1 MYAAFST
8 KCCNRFA
15 STDSVPSYDAIL
27 FDFDGVLADTEPLH
41 YLCWKEI
48 VAPYGIDL
56 AWETYAAAFI
66 GIPDELMLAEFSKQT
81 TPPVELQTLKDHY
94 PRKRSRFRELILRE
108 LPFFPGCRQF
118 LDSLRGYKLAVVS
131 SSGRPEI
138 EPALDR
144 AGLLDC
150 FETLVCWADV
160 RDPKPAPEPYLLA
173 ASRLKVQRPLVVED
187 SEAGV
192 QSARAAGFDV
202 IRVKSPAEVPAAVQM
217 RLRA

>member
-1 MYAAFST
+1 MPA
-8 KCCNRFA
+8 
-15 STDSVPSYDAIL
+15 YDAIL

-41 YLCWKEI
+41 YHCWREI
-48 VAPYGIDL
+48 IAPYGIDL
-56 AWETYAAAFI
+56 AWETYCAAFI
-66 GIPDELMLAEFSKQT
+66 GIPDELMLAEFTRQAS
-81 TPPVELQTLKDHY
+81 PPIELQTLIDQY
-94 PRKRSRFRELILRE
+94 PRKRARFRELILRD
-108 LPFFPGCRQF
+108 LPFFAGCREF
-118 LDSLRGYKLAVVS
+118 LDSLRAAKLAVVT
-131 SSGRPEI
+131 SSGRSEI

-150 FETLVCWADV
+150 FATLVYGGDV
-160 RDPKPAPEPYLLA
+160 RDQKPAPEPYLLA
-173 ASRLKVQRPLVVED
+173 ASRLQVQRPLVVED